1 MKQNELELSGAASA
15 LKYLEMSVKRAQE
28 RLDEAHEALE
38 FASEC
43 QRNPLDIPKELDG
56 IEPEVMVARAR
67 AEVNDAESSL
77 IRFSKTMLDYDKN
90 VDTSR
95 RDVSVSIT
103 KAEAE
108 KFFFAFAICMR
119 GGVEQA
125 ATRAAQDSMEVK
137 SPEDMHKLVAPLLR
151 TCLASA
157 LDSAAKEC
165 QVPPWVVTTIN
176 GAL

>member
-1 MKQNELELSGAASA
+1 MEKQKELELSGAASA
-15 LKYLEMSVKRAQE
+15 LKYLEMSVQRAQD
-28 RLDEAHEALE
+28 RLDAAHEA
-38 FASEC
+38 FDYAIKC
-43 QRNPLDIPKELDG
+43 QRDKPDELDG
-56 IEPEVMVARAR
+56 EDFEIVVARAR

-77 IRFSKTMLDYDKN
+77 LRFSKTMLDYDKN

-108 KFFFAFAICMR
+108 KFFFAFAICIR

-125 ATRAAQDSMEVK
+125 ATRAAQDSMECK

-151 TCLASA
+151 ECLASA
-157 LDSAAKEC
+157 LASAVKEC
-165 QVPPWVVTTIN
+165 QVPPWVATTIE